1 MESNNEEMEATTLV
15 SLRDEETKGH
25 EKGPQRKYT
34 RSDMEALRFVQSEY
48 QLELFERV
56 YWGLE
61 PTVRLE
67 LDGIFV
73 ADSNKKKK
81 RNRNRNKNKQRN
93 RNNGGGDIGMIIY
106 FHEEMSFFLSFQ
118 LSTVFTTFA
127 ASEEQLVA
135 GTSNQSGMGENM
147 QCEEDDISDDS
158 YDGILK
164 PAFLV
169 EGEPDF
175 ESGPPVDGWEYLRR
189 VRWEADQL
197 PDVKV
202 AKLNLNEINAEQT
215 PYMPKIPDL
224 PKCPTNLLPS
234 KKWEDYFLNEFSE
247 LRKAFSQLSSSLDP
261 SNSSP
266 ISKSSIEDQSQVAP
280 TVATILNM
288 DAVHRAATLRN
299 YIDMAESLE
308 KLSRHDCLWLFAL
321 CATVDMPLHAD
332 TCASLRC
339 LLRKCLGIL
348 ATKLEM
354 DDEVAMLSVLVSI
367 CGKYFG
373 QYDNTI

>member
-93 RNNGGGDIGMIIY
+93 RNNGGGDI
-106 FHEEMSFFLSFQ
+106 
-118 LSTVFTTFA
+118 

-164 PAFLV
+164 LAFLV

-247 LRKAFSQLSSSLDP
+247 LRKAFSQLSSSLDL

-354 DDEVAMLSVLVSI
+354 DDEVAMLSVLMSI

-373 QYDNTI
+373 QYDNTK